1 MNNIVII
8 ISSLAYLALLFGI
21 AYYTEKRAVSKRS
34 IINNGYVY
42 ALSLA
47 VYCTA
52 WTYYGSVGR
61 ASTKGLDFI
70 TIYLGPTIAAALFW
84 PILRKLIRIAKSQ
97 RITSIADLIYSRYGK
112 NFSLAALVTILC
124 IIGIIPYIA
133 LQLKAISSS
142 IHIITGSLSQLPENW
157 KFWNDDT
164 FYITGILVIFIIIF
178 GTRSVDASEKHEGL
192 VAAIAF
198 ESLIKLIAF
207 LAVGVFV
214 VFFIFNGFGDIFQQ
228 AYAHQELK
236 KLFTIEPS
244 SSYASWAGL
253 MLVSM
258 LAIFFL
264 PRQFQVS
271 VTENIQE
278 KHIDKAVWVFPLY
291 LLLINIFVLPIALAG
306 KLIFIDQA
314 VDADTYVLAFPLHFN
329 ASALSLFVY
338 IGGFS
343 AATSMIIVETIAL
356 STMAC
361 NNLVMPILLS
371 LKQFKTERNNHL
383 SKNIILIRRISI
395 FIILALAYIY
405 DKTVAQ
411 HLALVSIGL
420 VSFVAVAQFAPAV
433 IGGIYWKGAS
443 KTGAIVGIIVGFIIW
458 FFTLVVPT
466 LISPG
471 ILPSSIM
478 SEGLFG
484 ISFLKPFSLLG
495 HQGMDSIAHATFWS
509 LFANVGSFVFFS
521 LYSKQT
527 AQEIYQAEIFV
538 DIAKHAND
546 SERESIWKGIAYLP
560 DLKSLLKT
568 FIGEERSTRL
578 LTNFANKH
586 KISLEDRRA
595 DPRLVTFSEKIL
607 SGVIG
612 SASARIMVG
621 SITKEEELKIDEV
634 LNILRESQQIIE
646 LNKEL
651 KKKSNELQKASNQL
665 ISINEQLKN
674 MDRNKDEFLY
684 TVTHELRT
692 PITSIRAMSEI
703 VHDHQ
708 DMPEEQKQHF
718 LSSIIKETERLSRL
732 ISQVLTLEKYESG
745 KQKLNLSSVHLNQ
758 LIQDTI
764 NAVKT
769 LAAEKNL
776 NIKLKIP
783 NSMFIAK
790 CDEDLILQVMNNL
803 LANAIKFS
811 NTNQDIIVSL
821 NTNYNEIEIAVQDFG
836 KGIDPLLHKS
846 IFDKFFQAK
855 NQTLRKPE
863 GTGLGLA
870 ICKKIID
877 LHGGTISVES
887 ELDKGAKFI
896 FSLPLQ

>member
-97 RITSIADLIYSRYGK
+97 RITSIADLISSRYGK

-207 LAVGVFV
+207 LAVGIFV
-214 VFFIFNGFGDIFQQ
+214 VYYIFNGFGDIFQQ
-228 AYAHQELK
+228 AWAHQDLK

-371 LKQFKTERNNHL
+371 LKQFKTERDNHL

-568 FIGEERSTRL
+568 FIGEERTTRL

-665 ISINEQLKN
+665 ILINEQLKN

-684 TVTHELRT
+684 TVTHEIRT

-708 DMPEEQKQHF
+708 DMPEDQKQHF

-846 IFDKFFQAK
+846 IFDKFFSSQKSNATETRRHWARISNLQK
-855 NQTLRKPE
+855 NY
-863 GTGLGLA
+863 
-870 ICKKIID
+870 
-877 LHGGTISVES
+877 
-887 ELDKGAKFI
+887 
-896 FSLPLQ
+896 

>member
-70 TIYLGPTIAAALFW
+70 TIYLGPTIAAALFY

-97 RITSIADLIYSRYGK
+97 RITSIADLISSRYGK

-665 ISINEQLKN
+665 ILINEQLKN

-708 DMPEEQKQHF
+708 DMPEDQKQHF

-758 LIQDTI
+758 LILDTI

>member
-70 TIYLGPTIAAALFW
+70 TIYLGPTIAAALFY

-97 RITSIADLIYSRYGK
+97 RITSIADLISSRYGK

-665 ISINEQLKN
+665 ILINEQLKN

-758 LIQDTI
+758 LILDTI

>member
-97 RITSIADLIYSRYGK
+97 RITSIADLISSRYGK

-371 LKQFKTERNNHL
+371 LKQFKTERDNHL

-665 ISINEQLKN
+665 ILINEQLKN

-758 LIQDTI
+758 LILDTI

>member
-1 MNNIVII
+1 MF
-8 ISSLAYLALLFGI
+8 Y
-21 AYYTEKRAVSKRS
+21 
-34 IINNGYVY
+34 
-42 ALSLA
+42 
-47 VYCTA
+47 
-52 WTYYGSVGR
+52 
-61 ASTKGLDFI
+61 
-70 TIYLGPTIAAALFW
+70 

-97 RITSIADLIYSRYGK
+97 RITSIADLISSRYGK

-371 LKQFKTERNNHL
+371 LKQFKTERDNHL

-395 FIILALAYIY
+395 FIIRSLAYIY
-405 DKTVAQ
+405 DNIVSQ
-411 HLALVSIGL
+411 HLA
-420 VSFVAVAQFAPAV
+420 
-433 IGGIYWKGAS
+433 
-443 KTGAIVGIIVGFIIW
+443 
-458 FFTLVVPT
+458 
-466 LISPG
+466 
-471 ILPSSIM
+471 
-478 SEGLFG
+478 
-484 ISFLKPFSLLG
+484 
-495 HQGMDSIAHATFWS
+495 
-509 LFANVGSFVFFS
+509 FVF
-521 LYSKQT
+521 
-527 AQEIYQAEIFV
+527 I
-538 DIAKHAND
+538 
-546 SERESIWKGIAYLP
+546 
-560 DLKSLLKT
+560 
-568 FIGEERSTRL
+568 
-578 LTNFANKH
+578 
-586 KISLEDRRA
+586 
-595 DPRLVTFSEKIL
+595 
-607 SGVIG
+607 
-612 SASARIMVG
+612 
-621 SITKEEELKIDEV
+621 
-634 LNILRESQQIIE
+634 
-646 LNKEL
+646 
-651 KKKSNELQKASNQL
+651 
-665 ISINEQLKN
+665 
-674 MDRNKDEFLY
+674 
-684 TVTHELRT
+684 
-692 PITSIRAMSEI
+692 
-703 VHDHQ
+703 
-708 DMPEEQKQHF
+708 
-718 LSSIIKETERLSRL
+718 
-732 ISQVLTLEKYESG
+732 
-745 KQKLNLSSVHLNQ
+745 
-758 LIQDTI
+758 
-764 NAVKT
+764 
-769 LAAEKNL
+769 
-776 NIKLKIP
+776 
-783 NSMFIAK
+783 
-790 CDEDLILQVMNNL
+790 
-803 LANAIKFS
+803 
-811 NTNQDIIVSL
+811 
-821 NTNYNEIEIAVQDFG
+821 
-836 KGIDPLLHKS
+836 
-846 IFDKFFQAK
+846 
-855 NQTLRKPE
+855 
-863 GTGLGLA
+863 
-870 ICKKIID
+870 
-877 LHGGTISVES
+877 
-887 ELDKGAKFI
+887 
-896 FSLPLQ
+896 

>member
-97 RITSIADLIYSRYGK
+97 RITSIADLISSRYGK

-236 KLFTIEPS
+236 KLFTIEPN

-371 LKQFKTERNNHL
+371 IKQFKTERNNHL

-758 LIQDTI
+758 LILDTI